1 MASALTAGPRTP
13 IMKEDLGSFMELAR
27 IQSEINRHFDNLL
40 DLRSA
45 GSGSV
50 TAKWV
55 PNADVLAGRDRLII
69 RFELPGVDPKDIRVA
84 MASGDLILSGNK
96 PRSEEPSSGTAHRKD
111 RVFGKFRRVI
121 PLAAAINTHKAE
133 ARLKG
138 GVLSVRFPKV
148 PNKRGEEVNIPVKN
162 VEE

>member
-1 MASALTAGPRTP
+1 
-13 IMKEDLGSFMELAR
+13 MKEDLGSFMELAR

-96 PRSEEPSSGTAHRKD
+96 LALPPGESARLHSSD
-111 RVFGKFRRVI
+111 RGQGDFRRVI
-121 PLAAAINTHKAE
+121 HLGITTNPHQ
-133 ARLKG
+133 ARATLRDG
-138 GVLSVRFPKV
+138 LLTVEIPRVANR
-148 PNKRGEEVNIPVKN
+148 RGEEVPIRVN
-162 VEE
+162 EEASVDA

>member
-1 MASALTAGPRTP
+1 
-13 IMKEDLGSFMELAR
+13 MELAR

-96 PRSEEPSSGTAHRKD
+96 LALPPGESARLHSSD
-111 RVFGKFRRVI
+111 RGQGDFRRVI
-121 PLAAAINTHKAE
+121 HLGITTNPHQ
-133 ARLKG
+133 ARATLRDG
-138 GVLSVRFPKV
+138 LLTVEIPRVANR
-148 PNKRGEEVNIPVKN
+148 RGEEVPIRVN
-162 VEE
+162 EEASVDA

>member
-1 MASALTAGPRTP
+1 
-13 IMKEDLGSFMELAR
+13 MELAR

-96 PRSEEPSSGTAHRKD
+96 LTLPPGESARLHSSD
-111 RVFGKFRRVI
+111 RGQGDFRRVI
-121 PLAAAINTHKAE
+121 HLGITTNPHQ
-133 ARLKG
+133 ARATLRDG
-138 GVLSVRFPKV
+138 LLTVEIPRVANR
-148 PNKRGEEVNIPVKN
+148 RGEEVPIRVN
-162 VEE
+162 EEASVDA